1 MMTKHL
7 KMSFALVSLL
17 VLSATAL
24 PLAASTMTI
33 NFSDLSA
40 AGTGFNA
47 AGAAGSYTQ
56 DGFTFQ
62 ASAGAGPSP
71 LIGAWESS
79 NPNAP
84 AGGVAAT
91 SLVPYYEGAGV
102 TISPTSGV
110 FDLLSI
116 DLADFGADQG
126 GGTGNFTITFTG
138 DISGGGTVSQT
149 FTVARTATPTLST
162 YDFAGFD
169 DLTAVTFNQGTYAA
183 NLYDAVQFNNLVVSP
198 SAVPEPSALILLLL
212 GSALLA
218 AAFYFFPTMEAACKK
233 P

>member
-1 MMTKHL
+1 MKTKHL

-24 PLAASTMTI
+24 PLAASTITI
-33 NFSDLSA
+33 NFSGLSK

-62 ASAGAGPSP
+62 ASAGAGPP
-71 LIGAWESS
+71 LIGAWESGS
-79 NPNAP
+79 PNAP

-116 DLADFGADQG
+116 DLADFGADQD
-126 GGTGNFTITFTG
+126 GGTGDFTITFTG
-138 DISGGGTVSQT
+138 DRSGGGTVSQT
-149 FTVARTATPTLST
+149 FTVPRTATPTLST
-162 YDFAGFD
+162 YDFTGFD
-169 DLTAVTFNQGTYAA
+169 DLTAVMFTQGTYAA

-198 SAVPEPSALILLLL
+198 SAAPEPSALILLLL

-218 AAFYFFPTMEAACKK
+218 AFYVFPTMEAACKK